1 MTFLQVKYFLTVVD
15 SNSISKAA
23 DALFVSRTAV
33 SRTLRELEEEFGI
46 PLLERTLSGVQL
58 TEAGKVV
65 YKRFMEIQHKNVALE
80 SHIEELRGQLNQKTD
95 RAVKLCITPVTVL
108 SLFPEIYRRVKARF
122 PDIEIITSEADRLQ
136 ATSMLEDGTLDFRLT
151 YDLTADDDWDAQG
164 SLVFFQSA
172 YVLCMAP
179 DNPLSRKE
187 SVSLED
193 LVREPIIF
201 FDQHPAYR
209 SGLELM
215 FEKQGIKPNIAM
227 RTYQLAAVREA
238 VRHGLGCAP
247 MPQGGLDDGESIVAV
262 PLLPRRTWNT
272 ALIWNP
278 KIPHNS
284 AFRDFLDEVRRWKEE
299 RFGEVSA
306 Q

>member
-23 DALFVSRTAV
+23 DTLYVSRTAV

-46 PLLERTLSGVQL
+46 PLLERTLTGVQL
-58 TEAGKVV
+58 TAAGKVV
-65 YKRFMEIQHKNVALE
+65 YKRFLEIQRKNAALE
-80 SHIEELRGQLNQKTD
+80 SHIEELRSQLNQKTD
-95 RAVKLCITPVTVL
+95 RAVKLCITPVTVSL
-108 SLFPEIYRRVKARF
+108 LFPELYRRVKARF
-122 PDIEIITSEADRLQ
+122 PDIEIITSEADRIQ
-136 ATSMLEDGTLDFRLT
+136 ATNMLEEGTLDFRLT
-151 YDLTADDDWDAQG
+151 YDLASDGTWDEQG
-164 SLVFFQSA
+164 TLVLYQSP
-172 YVLCMAP
+172 YVFCMRP
-179 DNPLSRKE
+179 DNPLAQKE

-193 LVREPIIF
+193 IAHEPIVF

-238 VRHGLGCAP
+238 VRNGLGCSP
-247 MPQGGLDDGESIVAV
+247 MPQGGLDDGEAIVGV
-262 PLLPRRTWNT
+262 PLQPRRIWNT

-284 AFRDFLDEVRRWKEE
+284 AFHDFLDEARCWKEE

>member
-33 SRTLRELEEEFGI
+33 SRTLRELEEEFGV
-46 PLLERTLSGVQL
+46 PLLERTLAGVQL
-58 TEAGKVV
+58 TTAGQVV
-65 YKRFMEIQHKNVALE
+65 YKRFLEIQHKNAALE
-80 SHIEELRGQLNQKTD
+80 GHIEELRSQLNQKTD

-122 PDIEIITSEADRLQ
+122 PDIEIITNEADRLQ
-136 ATSMLEDGTLDFRLT
+136 ATSMLEEGTLDFRLT
-151 YDLTADDDWDAQG
+151 YDLAADDEWDAQG

-172 YVLCMAP
+172 YVLCMRP
-179 DNPLSRKE
+179 DNPLAQKSA
-187 SVSLED
+187 VSLED
-193 LVREPIIF
+193 IAQEPIIF

-209 SGLELM
+209 SALERM
-215 FEKQGIKPNIAM
+215 FEKQGIKPNIVM

-238 VRHGLGCAP
+238 VRNGMGCSP
-247 MPQGGLDDGESIVAV
+247 MPQGGLDDGESIVGV
-262 PLLPRRTWNT
+262 PLLPGLVWNT

-278 KIPHNS
+278 NIPHNT
-284 AFRDFLDEVRRWKEE
+284 AFYDFLDEVRRWKEE
-299 RFGEVSA
+299 RFGEVTA